1 MSKKVGIALGS
12 GSLKG
17 FAHIGVLQV
26 FQENSIPI
34 DMVAGTSAGAI
45 IGSIFAAGTD
55 LYMLAKYVQNLSR
68 KEIVDMCGPRSGG
81 VLRGNR
87 IQEMVRIFT
96 HDKDFSQT
104 RIPFSCVAVDVE
116 TGEKVVLKEGK
127 MHQSVRASMSI
138 PGVFVPVK
146 IGERWCV
153 DGGLLERVPC
163 KTLREM
169 GADVV
174 IGVDVGYCGQ
184 VNRIKTP
191 SVRTI
196 LGNALDIMQWEI
208 AKSSVDAADIMLY
221 PNVLYMNNLSMERV
235 GECIEE
241 GRRAAQ
247 DALVDIL
254 HLLDEQGIAL
264 KG

>member
-1 MSKKVGIALGS
+1 MRKKIGIALGS
-12 GSLKG
+12 GGLKG

-45 IGSIFAAGTD
+45 VGSIFAAGTD
-55 LYMLAKYVQNLSR
+55 LYMLAKYVQSLNR

-87 IQEMVRIFT
+87 IQEIVRIFT
-96 HDKDFSQT
+96 HDKDFSQAQ
-104 RIPFSCVAVDVE
+104 IPFACVAVDVE
-116 TGEKVVLKEGK
+116 KGEKVVLQEGK

-138 PGVFVPVK
+138 PGVFVPVQ
-146 IGERWCV
+146 IGDRWCI
-153 DGGLLERVPC
+153 DGGVLERVPC
-163 KTLREM
+163 KTLRDM

-184 VNRIKTP
+184 VNQIKAP

-196 LGNALDIMQWEI
+196 LGRALDIMQWEI
-208 AKSSVDAADIMLY
+208 AKSHADAADIMLY

-247 DALVDIL
+247 DSLADIFALF
-254 HLLDEQGIAL
+254 DEQGIAL
-264 KG
+264 KE